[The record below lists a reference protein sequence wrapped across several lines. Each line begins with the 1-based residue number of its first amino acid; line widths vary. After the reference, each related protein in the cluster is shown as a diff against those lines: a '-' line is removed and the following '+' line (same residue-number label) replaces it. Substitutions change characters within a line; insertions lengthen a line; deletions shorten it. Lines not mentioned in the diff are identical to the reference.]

1 MTAVPAMSEDTR
13 KVGLLME
20 SAQAHQALVTEN
32 LQRLQAHV
40 RDLDSVV
47 RDEIRRTLLE
57 ELQAVSTESHAAVQ
71 ALRRAGHRA
80 HSRLLIAGVGF
91 ILLGTVIPAG
101 LLAWIAPSPAEI
113 FALRAQRAELE
124 AALTR
129 LRQQGGQVEW
139 RRCGDEQ
146 RLCVRIDRSAPVFGE
161 QADYRIAKG
170 Y

>member
-1 MTAVPAMSEDTR
+1 MSAVAGMTEDTR

-20 SAQAHQALVTEN
+20 SAQTHQALVTEN

-71 ALRRAGHRA
+71 ALRRAGGRA
-80 HSRLLIAGVGF
+80 HSRLLMAGVGF
-91 ILLGTVIPAG
+91 VLLGTAIPAG
-101 LLAWIAPSPAEI
+101 LLAWIIPSPAEI
-113 FALRAQRAELE
+113 FALRSQRADLE
-124 AALTR
+124 NAVLR
-129 LRQQGGQVEW
+129 LKQEGAQIDW

-146 RLCVRIDRSAPVFGE
+146 RLCVRIDRKAPAFGD
-161 QADYRIAKG
+161 QGDYRIARG